1 MPKTDS
7 WDRVRYFLDRMQ
19 NWSLETIQRKVRE
32 IEPDIYA
39 LFKRLERLHSISSVY
54 QQIDLS
60 EDIYTL
66 CRMLEHKKIVKKYP
80 LLSRA
85 AGLL

>member
-1 MPKTDS
+1 MPKMDS
-7 WDRVRYFLDRMQ
+7 WNKVRHFMDNME
-19 NWSLETIQRKVRE
+19 NWSLETIQCKVRE
-32 IEPDIYA
+32 IEHDIYA

-66 CRMLEHKKIVKKYP
+66 CRMLEHKKIVKRYP

>member
-1 MPKTDS
+1 MPKMDS
-7 WDRVRYFLDRMQ
+7 WDRVRHFLDEME
-19 NWSLETIQRKVRE
+19 NLSLENINRKVRE
-32 IEPDIYA
+32 IEPDIYN
-39 LFKRLERLHSISSVY
+39 LFKRLERLHSISSAY
-54 QQIDLS
+54 QQVDLS

-66 CRMLEHKKIVKKYP
+66 CRMLEHKKVVKRYP